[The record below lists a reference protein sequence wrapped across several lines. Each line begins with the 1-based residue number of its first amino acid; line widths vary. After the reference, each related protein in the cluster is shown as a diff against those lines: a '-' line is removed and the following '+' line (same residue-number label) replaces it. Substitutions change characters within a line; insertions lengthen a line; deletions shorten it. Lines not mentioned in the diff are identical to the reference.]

1 MKRHP
6 IAVLA
11 LGLLLLAAG
20 AFLQV
25 TGGPP
30 RADAALA
37 QQCRDKMTGDGTD
50 MLVRCDDVAFAS
62 SVTATDAASAAR
74 AISAA
79 NNHEIGGNMLA
90 MFLIGIG
97 LALVLGGV
105 LLRRKTA

>member
-1 MKRHP
+1 MKKNT
-6 IAVLA
+6 IVILA
-11 LGLLLLAAG
+11 LGLLLLATG
-20 AFLQV
+20 AFLEL

-30 RADAALA
+30 KADAAQA
-37 QQCRDKMTGDGTD
+37 QQCRAKMKDNGAD
-50 MLVRCDDVAFAS
+50 MVARCDEAAFAS

-79 NNHEIGGNMLA
+79 NNSEIGGNALA

-105 LLRRKTA
+105 LLRRKPV